1 MKIVIDQHGIVVV
14 DGGNGIEQR
23 RHEIGFRIPN
33 AGGVLADTVHDLFD
47 MHGGYLFKALLDEAG
62 GIFRI
67 PPNRCP
73 CRRGTR

>member
-1 MKIVIDQHGIVVV
+1 MKIVIEQHGIAVV

-23 RHEIGFRIPN
+23 RHEIGFRIPDT
-33 AGGVLADTVHDLFD
+33 GGVLADTVHDLFD
-47 MHGGYLFKALLDEAG
+47 MHGGDLFNALLHEAG

-67 PPNRCP
+67 LPNRCP